1 MPGEMTAREVLK
13 LVLDD
18 ETIPFDKAPRSI
30 DGFDQLLEK
39 MDRLCD
45 AITHK
50 HNAEPGED
58 GYSAGDMGSHGELMT
73 ALTEN
78 IQALR
83 EIAHTHPEP
92 APNDETQAL
101 LTMIAKNT
109 MRRSSSWEFDVQRD
123 RRTGFT
129 DKIIAKRMGE

>member
-1 MPGEMTAREVLK
+1 MAEMTAREVLK

-18 ETIPFDKAPRSI
+18 ETIPLDKAPRSI

-45 AITHK
+45 AITHRNNGEGSMEGEEYGD
-50 HNAEPGED
+50 NA
-58 GYSAGDMGSHGELMT
+58 SHTELMT

-92 APNDETQAL
+92 TQNDEMQKL
-101 LTMIAKNT
+101 LHMIAKNT
-109 MRRSSSWEFDVQRD
+109 MRRERSWEFDIQRD

-129 DKIIAKRMGE
+129 DKIIAKPVGA